1 MYVQNLYY
9 GLVGCIRRSGCPNRV
24 HFSTYWTHPA
34 YVPGVVPAVGLAN
47 DVAVLRLATPFT
59 AASYPRNVRP
69 VCLPSARL
77 PLVGGYSLTV
87 AGWGVGLT
95 LSTTDELR
103 EVHTHATTT

>member
-1 MYVQNLYY
+1 M
-9 GLVGCIRRSGCPNRV
+9 
-24 HFSTYWTHPA
+24 
-34 YVPGVVPAVGLAN
+34 VPAVGLAN

-103 EVHTHATTT
+103 EVSTLECNSRVETCRLVHLVR